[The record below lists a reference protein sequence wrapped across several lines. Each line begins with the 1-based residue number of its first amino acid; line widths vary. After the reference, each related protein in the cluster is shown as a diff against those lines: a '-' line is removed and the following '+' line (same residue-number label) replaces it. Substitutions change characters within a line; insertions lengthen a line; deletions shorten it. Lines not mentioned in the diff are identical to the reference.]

1 MFRHVVK
8 HFGGQERCAL
18 EALLEL
24 AMLAFSYQPSTLCT
38 IHDRV
43 DSSAIHSQRA
53 RDRLTVNGAQPPHVQ
68 IGSRASRLLLT
79 IMLSVRLRF

>member
-53 RDRLTVNGAQPPHVQ
+53 RDRLTVNGAQPLHVQ